1 MMGGS
6 EVWCR
11 LGERGVTWAQGPIAL
26 LGSDYNIHLMKRS
39 KDGCMGGWKTVL
51 CILLIV
57 LIIPFSGCFD
67 DESDNS
73 ISLEKLIDT
82 LENDVTMNI
91 TFDRDNA
98 TYGYNDTVYLSIS
111 KVMNFDEEELRDQ
124 LPNGDEIIK
133 YYYSF
138 SITPEYPSL
147 TWKINIENDI
157 AETVDPGFQIE
168 NGNKEKKYYCILSDR
183 YSDVGIKLIKSYT
196 ITLSIKI
203 TREYRNNDGAEP
215 DEYFVNEISRT
226 LTVVDTPH
234 L

>member
-1 MMGGS
+1 M
-6 EVWCR
+6 
-11 LGERGVTWAQGPIAL
+11 TWAQGPVAL

-111 KVMNFDEEELRDQ
+111 KVVNFDEEELRDQ
-124 LPNGDEIIK
+124 LPNGDKIIK
-133 YYYSF
+133 YYYFTKSTD
-138 SITPEYPSL
+138 IM
-147 TWKINIENDI
+147 WNNIETKS
-157 AETVDPGFQIE
+157 ETARPGFQGII
-168 NGNKEKKYYCILSDR
+168 GNDNRNYCINLSN
-183 YSDVGIKLIKSYT
+183 YSTSFWDLTKNWKCSIEM
-196 ITLSIKI
+196 SIKI
-203 TREYRNNDGAEP
+203 TREYRDNDGAEP